1 MLVVTDLSK
10 LKDYGFLNVYEK
22 WIDKGIKLGEE
33 TKLIYYKELIDYK
46 NGDCSLLVNSQTNTI
61 DNEIKLICDFEFS
74 EDLGGINSFI
84 GTSSLDI
91 LFDLIKDGVV
101 IRKEC

>member
-10 LKDYGFLNVYEK
+10 LKDYGFINVYEE
-22 WIDKGIKLGEE
+22 WVNKGIKLGEE
-33 TKLIYYKELIDYK
+33 TKFIYYKELINCK
-46 NGDCSLLVNSQTNTI
+46 NGDCSLLVNSKTNTI

-74 EDLGGINSFI
+74 EDLGDSFI

-91 LFDLIKDGVV
+91 LFDLIKDGIVV
-101 IRKEC
+101 RKC

>member
-10 LKDYGFLNVYEK
+10 LKDYGFLNVYEE
-22 WIDKGIKLGEE
+22 WIDKGVKLGEE
-33 TKLIYYKELIDYK
+33 TKFIYYKELINSK

-74 EDLGGINSFI
+74 EVLGDIDSLI
-84 GTSSLDI
+84 GTSSLDV

>member
-1 MLVVTDLSK
+1 MLIVTDLSK

-33 TKLIYYKELIDYK
+33 TKLIYYKQLINCK
-46 NGDCSLLVNSQTNTI
+46 NGDCSLLVNSQTNTT

-74 EDLGGINSFI
+74 DDSGDVDSFV

-101 IRKEC
+101 VRKEC

>member
-10 LKDYGFLNVYEK
+10 LKDYGFLNVYEEWK
-22 WIDKGIKLGEE
+22 DKGVRLGEE
-33 TKLIYYKELIDYK
+33 TKLIYHKELINSK
-46 NGDCSLLVNSQTNTI
+46 NGDCSLLVNSQTNTT
-61 DNEIKLICDFEFS
+61 DNEIKLICDFDFS
-74 EDLGGINSFI
+74 EDLGDIDSFI

-91 LFDLIKDGVV
+91 LFDLIKDGIV

>member
-10 LKDYGFLNVYEK
+10 LKDYGFFNVYEEWK
-22 WIDKGIKLGEE
+22 DKGVRLGEE
-33 TKLIYYKELIDYK
+33 TKFIYYKQLNDYK
-46 NGDCSLLVNSQTNTI
+46 NGDCSLLVNNQTNTI

-74 EDLGGINSFI
+74 EDLGDSFV

-91 LFDLIKDGVV
+91 LYDLIKDGVV
-101 IRKEC
+101 IKKEC